1 MDAEIRFFMTHTDEA
16 EFLAFAN
23 KHIDEIKQGSS
34 LKQENSPEQKYSAKQ
49 SFIVGDCELFFT
61 PTVIE
66 NHTMYSGVL
75 EIRIE
80 NSNTACKNQLRA
92 NATYKKLRNWIKKK
106 YWSRLAY
113 INKTKK
119 DKLMPTRIHW
129 LAPKAKKWK
138 EEDSEKHILKL
149 SKTSWMVFDIGF

>member
-1 MDAEIRFFMTHTDEA
+1 MDAEIRFFMTDKDEA
-16 EFLAFAN
+16 EFLQFAN
-23 KHIDEIKQGSS
+23 KHIDEVIENNT
-34 LKQENSPEQKYSAKQ
+34 LKQN
-49 SFIVGDCELFFT
+49 FVIGDCELLYT
-61 PTVIE
+61 PTILE
-66 NHTMYSGVL
+66 DNIMYSGVL

-80 NSNTACKNQLRA
+80 NSESACKDQLRA
-92 NATYKKLRNWIKKK
+92 NAAYKKCRNWLKKN

-129 LAPKAKKWK
+129 LAPDAKIWK
-138 EEDSEKHILKL
+138 EADPEQHILKL